1 MLIKRGKCPLIKLLV
16 VHMKTD
22 KTSQLLWF
30 IFLILGIW
38 FSIETVNRT
47 FYGFEL
53 VFCTAVIGLAA
64 GFIIHKKRNTSEL
77 WNSFVDR
84 RSFFRSQRR
93 TTYMFFCLAVVG
105 FSSSYILVGE
115 TVSINVEITDKR
127 VSKGKSTSYILA
139 IAPEDLG
146 PLDLKV
152 GEDFWISQSAGNI
165 LTIEAQENI
174 LVFHVVTDC
183 STANKAN

>member
-1 MLIKRGKCPLIKLLV
+1 
-16 VHMKTD
+16 
-22 KTSQLLWF
+22 
-30 IFLILGIW
+30 
-38 FSIETVNRT
+38 
-47 FYGFEL
+47 
-53 VFCTAVIGLAA
+53 
-64 GFIIHKKRNTSEL
+64 
-77 WNSFVDR
+77 
-84 RSFFRSQRR
+84 
-93 TTYMFFCLAVVG
+93 
-105 FSSSYILVGE
+105 
-115 TVSINVEITDKR
+115 
-127 VSKGKSTSYILA
+127 LA